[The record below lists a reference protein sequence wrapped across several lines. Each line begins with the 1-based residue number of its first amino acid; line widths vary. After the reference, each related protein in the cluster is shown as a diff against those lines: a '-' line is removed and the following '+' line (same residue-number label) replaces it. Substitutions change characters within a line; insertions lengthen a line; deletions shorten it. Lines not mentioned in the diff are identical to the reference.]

1 MRMLLNA
8 ERAFTEKVV
17 KETDLLLQ
25 SDIPEE
31 AKLAEL
37 NRQADH
43 QEERIN
49 WLQRFFCRVRGSAK
63 RLLRVQRLI
72 ELREKTLSYLMAMCR
87 FVEAKLASASVQTA
101 DGLASS

>member
-1 MRMLLNA
+1 MLLNA

-25 SDIPEE
+25 SDMPDE

-49 WLQRFFCRVRGSAK
+49 WLQRFLRRIRGSSK
-63 RLLRVQRLI
+63 RFTRAQRLI
-72 ELREKTLSYLMAMCR
+72 DLREKTLSYLMAMCR
-87 FVEAKLASASVQTA
+87 FIEARLASANLKTGVH
-101 DGLASS
+101 ASLS